1 MRSYS
6 VSHVVARLVTALSL
20 LCVHVAAQAFGNRTK
35 PSDFF
40 WQLQQLEE
48 VAPKGNPRIG
58 GQNFTY
64 CCLKAVNQSL
74 DVDSDG
80 NLVLLPNPV
89 MVPEGK
95 NASYLI
101 EADSRGQFPC
111 GATYNGDPNGAPVVQ
126 VNYTWLADECPGW
139 QLSSKKN
146 LNAWLQPLSG
156 FLLPAIIFCLSVPRR
171 RKLYIPRAFFAAD
184 LAGVKSYVPAFL
196 GAIGALILVTL
207 DTIIW
212 LSTCFAFAGP
222 MILSGLYEALLDN
235 RILEFL
241 RVKTHNNR
249 LTLDMRCRC
258 LMIILIGNLD
268 LALDEPL
275 NDQPAISQPTVLLA
289 ANSGNASDSH
299 EPDKYNSAA
308 SDGRSSGLGVR
319 RVESSPSRGTQ
330 LPLGHLT
337 SAHANPQQLDTAS
350 QGRTTPVLLAHPS
363 SVRSLPGMTDIGR
376 QFTPVQRQGTQHL
389 RPSPWRHMEALLY
402 GIRLFDDENP
412 RRDVSPRQWPK
423 HVCQEGPHCREPGH
437 VERPRSRNDET
448 NRQVR
453 KTKTRLRT
461 MLHCQ
466 YSFGSIVGA
475 PVIFFLGGFIFALL
489 QSLEGL
495 GDEDIA
501 EGLAFGQWYMTIPH
515 IAIVSGLLLAGN
527 NPNILEGVFATERE
541 PKKDDRS
548 FLKLRFELAYPSCY
562 KVAWQWL
569 RGHTK
574 KRWIN
579 KLIET
584 YGYDHDFTGRKD
596 QDSDIR
602 DSDMKEL
609 RRVTTLGPLDWF
621 LVLSLTGLL
630 LGVPFV
636 LAFLT
641 AFYTPEV
648 GLSCRSLTFTVY
660 ACLQFLQVLL
670 WLWAY
675 AGPPPAKLG
684 ESRHV
689 LNFLR
694 RRGWLDRRGFYDPT
708 ATRWLLGPPTRRSL
722 GQAWSNARRE
732 PLRAL
737 WCALWYVL
745 TTVFGLSAIFT
756 ALGGTLMQLMGVY
769 TAGMTSP
776 SPHPCDSR
784 TFPLIAT
791 IPRHVLRYSRALD
804 KTVRHAANA
813 NHLVQLEGDD

>member
-1 MRSYS
+1 M
-6 VSHVVARLVTALSL
+6 
-20 LCVHVAAQAFGNRTK
+20 
-35 PSDFF
+35 
-40 WQLQQLEE
+40 
-48 VAPKGNPRIG
+48 GNPYIG

-74 DVDSDG
+74 DVDSQG
-80 NLVLLPNPV
+80 NLVLLDNWIV
-89 MVPEGK
+89 LPEG
-95 NASYLI
+95 NVSQLLDA
-101 EADSRGQFPC
+101 ASRGQFPC

-126 VNYTWLADECPGW
+126 VNYTWLVDECPGW
-139 QLSSKKN
+139 ERSGEKN

-171 RKLYIPRAFFAAD
+171 RKLYVFRAFFVAD
-184 LAGVKSYVPAFL
+184 LAGVKSYVPALL

-207 DTIIW
+207 DTIVW

-241 RVKTHNNR
+241 RVKIHNQR

-268 LALDEPL
+268 LALDEPQDDYSNTGL
-275 NDQPAISQPTVLLA
+275 PAEHTAFLPDGSQGA
-289 ANSGNASDSH
+289 ADNH
-299 EPDKYNSAA
+299 ELEHYSPDPLSE
-308 SDGRSSGLGVR
+308 GRSSGPIGNYIDSRYLRDARSPLRSPTRSHVHQEQLDSARLDRTSLGSQR
-319 RVESSPSRGTQ
+319 SPSIDKSLTGT
-330 LPLGHLT
+330 
-337 SAHANPQQLDTAS
+337 
-350 QGRTTPVLLAHPS
+350 
-363 SVRSLPGMTDIGR
+363 TDIR
-376 QFTPVQRQGTQHL
+376 QEFARLQRQGTNHL
-389 RPSPWRHMEALLY
+389 RASPWRHMEELLY
-402 GIRLFDDENP
+402 GIRLFDDED
-412 RRDVSPRQWPK
+412 RRRKLSPRQWPK
-423 HVCQEGPHCREPGH
+423 HVCEAGPHCHVRDH
-437 VERPRSRNDET
+437 VERPLERTAKTE
-448 NRQVR
+448 RQIR

-527 NPNILEGVFATERE
+527 NPNILEGVFATERDE
-541 PKKDDRS
+541 TSDDFR
-548 FLKLRFELAYPSCY
+548 FLGLRFELAYPSCY

-574 KRWIN
+574 KKWIN

-584 YGYDHDFTGRKD
+584 YGTRWDVDFAGNRD
-596 QDSDIR
+596 QDSDI
-602 DSDMKEL
+602 EYL
-609 RRVTTLGPLDWF
+609 RAMTTLSPLDWF
-621 LVLSLTGLL
+621 LVLSLAALL

-641 AFYTPEV
+641 AFFTPEV

-660 ACLQFLQVLL
+660 ACLEFSQVLL

-675 AGPPPAKLG
+675 AGPPPARLDGRKHALD
-684 ESRHV
+684 
-689 LNFLR
+689 FLR
-694 RRGWLDRRGFYDPT
+694 RNGWLDRHGFYTPT
-708 ATRWLLGPPTRRSL
+708 STRWLLGPRRHRTL
-722 GQAWSNARRE
+722 RHTWSKAKQQ
-732 PLRAL
+732 PVRAF
-737 WCALWYVL
+737 WCFVWYFL

-769 TAGMTSP
+769 SAGMDVILRSN
-776 SPHPCDSR
+776 SVSHQGQGQNHS
-784 TFPLIAT
+784 
-791 IPRHVLRYSRALD
+791 HVGKLAYGGMYRAVLCYRRKLDTALRQSAD
-804 KTVRHAANA
+804 AC
-813 NHLVQLEGDD
+813 HLVKLEGHD